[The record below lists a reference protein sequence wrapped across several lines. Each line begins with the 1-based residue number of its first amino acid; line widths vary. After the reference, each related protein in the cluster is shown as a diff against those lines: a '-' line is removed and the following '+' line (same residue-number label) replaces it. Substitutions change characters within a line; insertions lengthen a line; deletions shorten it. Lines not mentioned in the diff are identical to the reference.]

1 MSTILELRNE
11 LNLLAD
17 AQKAKFLQGYFKT
30 GKGEYGEGDIFIGI
44 KVPEL
49 RKIAHKFH
57 SLSLNEVKKL
67 MSSKI
72 HEERFISMEILVF
85 KYEKSNKK
93 EKEKIY
99 NFYLKNTK
107 FINNWDLV
115 DTSAPYIIG
124 EY

>member
-1 MSTILELRNE
+1 MSTILELRKE
-11 LNLLAD
+11 INLLAD
-17 AQKAKFLQGYFKT
+17 AKKAKFLQSYFKT

-44 KVPEL
+44 SVPEL

-57 SLSLNEVKKL
+57 SLSLNDIKEL
-67 MSSKI
+67 ISSKI
-72 HEERFISMEILVF
+72 HEERFISMEILVY
-85 KYEKSNKK
+85 KYEKSNGN

-99 NFYLKNTK
+99 DFYLKNTK